1 MSNSHKTPNLQERG
15 FIHLDFVL
23 KGVRGVFQDI
33 ILFTIY
39 ELREAHGYSIKSYIA
54 SSLGLYVPSSGVLYP
69 TLHRLER
76 EGLISSRLEGRRKI
90 YKLTPKGEEYVK
102 SKLEEL
108 RKIIYK
114 ARRAFEVACSIG
126 LLELIGLIKE
136 LWERDIEVPSEVL
149 VKLKVKVDEIN
160 AVLKELIESK
170 RANHLST

>member
-1 MSNSHKTPNLQERG
+1 
-15 FIHLDFVL
+15 
-23 KGVRGVFQDI
+23 
-33 ILFTIY
+33 
-39 ELREAHGYSIKSYIA
+39 
-54 SSLGLYVPSSGVLYP
+54 
-69 TLHRLER
+69 ER

-90 YKLTPKGEEYVK
+90 YELTPKGEEYVK

-114 ARRAFEVACSIG
+114 ARRAFEVARSIG

-136 LWERDIEVPSEVL
+136 LWERDIEVPSDVL

>member
-1 MSNSHKTPNLQERG
+1 MDNSHKTSDLQERG
-15 FIHLDFVL
+15 FMHLDFVL
-23 KGVRGVFQDI
+23 KGVRGAFRDI

-39 ELREAHGYSIKSYIA
+39 ELREAHGYTIKLYIA
-54 SSLGLYVPSSGVLYP
+54 NSLGLYVPSSGILYP

-76 EGLISSRLEGRRKI
+76 EGFISSRLEGRRRV

-114 ARRAFEVACSIG
+114 ARRAFEVACNIG

-136 LWERDIEVPSEVL
+136 LWERDIEVPSDVL
-149 VKLKVKVDEIN
+149 AKLKVKVDEIN
-160 AVLKELIESK
+160 AALKELIESK